1 MRAVICSSY
10 EGIDSLQVGEFDDP
24 RSMPGA
30 LLVDVRAAAVN
41 FADTL
46 MVAGQYQTKPELPFV
61 PGLEF
66 SGVVVTADGAREHSP
81 GDRVCGF
88 VGMGA
93 MAERALAYP
102 SSTIRLPESVSFEAG
117 ACIPVAYGTSYH
129 ALVDR
134 GDLVADETVLVLGA
148 AGGVGLAAIQIG
160 KAIGARVLAAVSS
173 DEKADAARESG
184 ADDVIRYDQ
193 EPLRDGIARTTA
205 GDGVDVVYDPVG
217 GEMSELAFRSTKW
230 GGRLLV
236 VGFAAGQIPSLPL
249 NLHLVKGSSAVG
261 VFWGR
266 FNMEEPD
273 KSVANNE
280 VIMGWIEDGTLRPSV
295 QKTFPI
301 DDAIEAFRWVAGR
314 KAIGRV
320 VIAP

>member
-10 EGIDSLQVGEFDDP
+10 DGIDSLQVGEFDDP
-24 RSMPGA
+24 GSMPGT

-46 MVAGQYQTKPELPFV
+46 MVTGRYQTKPELPFV

-66 SGVVVTADGAREHSP
+66 SGVVVTADGTQEFTP
-81 GDRVCGF
+81 GHRVCGF

-93 MAERALAYP
+93 MAERTIAYP
-102 SSTIRLPESVSFEAG
+102 TATMRLPDSVAFEAG

-134 GDLVADETVLVLGA
+134 GDLAPDETLLVLGA
-148 AGGVGLAAIQIG
+148 GGGVGLAAIQIG
-160 KAIGARVLAAVSS
+160 KVIGARVIAAVSS
-173 DEKADAARESG
+173 EEKAGAARESG
-184 ADDVIRYDQ
+184 ADDVIRYDE

-217 GEMSELAFRSTKW
+217 GDMSELAFRSTKW

-236 VGFAAGQIPSLPL
+236 VGFAAGQIPALPL
-249 NLHLVKGSSAVG
+249 NLHLVKGSSVVG

-266 FNMEEPD
+266 FNIEEPE
-273 KSVANNE
+273 KSVGNNE
-280 VIMGWIEDGTLRPSV
+280 VIMDWIEDGTLRPNV

-301 DDAIEAFRWVAGR
+301 DDAVEAFRWVDER
-314 KAIGRV
+314 KVIGRV
-320 VIAP
+320 VVTP

>member
-10 EGIDSLQVGEFDDP
+10 DGIDSLHVGEFDDP
-24 RSMPGA
+24 GSMPGA

-41 FADTL
+41 FADIL
-46 MVAGQYQTKPELPFV
+46 LVAGQYQTKPELPFV

-66 SGVVVTADGAREHSP
+66 SGVVVTADGTREHSP

-93 MAERALAYP
+93 MAERTLAYP
-102 SSTIRLPESVSFEAG
+102 SSTMRLPESVSFEAG

-134 GDLVADETVLVLGA
+134 GDLAAGETLLVLGA
-148 AGGVGLAAIQIG
+148 AGGVGLAAIQVG
-160 KAIGARVLAAVSS
+160 KALGARVIAAVSS
-173 DEKADAARESG
+173 EEKADAALESG
-184 ADDVIRYDQ
+184 AADVIRYDE
-193 EPLRDGIARTTA
+193 EPLRDGIARATA

-217 GEMSELAFRSTKW
+217 GEMSELAFRSAKW

-249 NLHLVKGSSAVG
+249 NLHLVKGSSVVG

-266 FNMEEPD
+266 FNIEEPE
-273 KSVANNE
+273 KSIANNQ
-280 VIMGWIEDGTLRPSV
+280 VIMSWIEDGTLLPSV
-295 QKTFPI
+295 QRTFPL

-320 VIAP
+320 VVAP